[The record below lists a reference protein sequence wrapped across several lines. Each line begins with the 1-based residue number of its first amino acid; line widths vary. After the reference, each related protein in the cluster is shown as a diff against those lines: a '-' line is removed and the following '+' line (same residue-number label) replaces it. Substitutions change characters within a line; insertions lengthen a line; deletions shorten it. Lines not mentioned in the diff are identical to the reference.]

1 MISCNLY
8 ERYKMPLK
16 SGKSKKVFEKN
27 IKTEIKA
34 GKKPDQAVAIAYS
47 MKRDSDDKRKVKK

>member
-16 SGKSKKVFEKN
+16 SGKKVFEKN